1 MNNVTVD
8 VINQFPLIFLPSL
21 YKSHSCKVAPAQFKK
36 VEEASLRGHSER
48 GAIAAAVGSS
58 ILGMGMALTGAC
70 PGTVRFV
77 WHCFE
82 TR

>member
-1 MNNVTVD
+1 VNNVTVD
-8 VINQFPLIFLPSL
+8 VINQFPLIFLSFLPSL

-77 WHCFE
+77 
-82 TR
+82 